1 MNSQELKALQQ
12 RIAQLKERN
21 SEILEKLIEFED
33 RIGLIDE
40 RMLELKQIRKMQD
53 KVEAMAG
60 AVKALKEDLLKG

>member
-1 MNSQELKALQQ
+1 VNSQELKALQQ